1 MWRVKGFRT
10 NTCQI
15 LSRNLLPLQRKTS
28 TTDHGERVM
37 AIRREDINVWE
48 RRAPIAPS
56 HVAELVH
63 KGIKVLVQPSTR
75 RAYTMDEYERAG
87 AVITE
92 DLTPASLII
101 GVKAVPID
109 LLIPNKTYAFF
120 SHTIKAQEAN
130 MPLLDAVLEKNIRI
144 VDYEKMVDSKGQ
156 RVCAFGKFAGVGGM
170 INILHGLGLRLLAL
184 GHHTPFMYLG
194 ATHNYKNSRAA
205 KLAIYELGEDIK
217 AGKLPA
223 HFGPLSF
230 VFTGSGNVSQGAQEM
245 FQELPHIYVEPHE
258 LRKAIQSTDHRKLI
272 GTVVSREDYLV
283 PKAGGVFDA
292 EEYDAHPERY
302 RSTFAEK
309 VAPYMSVLVNGTY
322 WAPSVPRLLTYDDAR
337 NILKTMQRSSAY
349 DGCPSLPHR
358 LLAICDISADNEVAP
373 YMSVLVNGTYWAP
386 SVPRLLTYDDARN
399 ILKTMQRSSAYDGCP
414 SLPHRL
420 LAICDI
426 SADNEGSLEFMTE
439 CTTIEYPFHLYNIKT
454 GTSQI
459 GMAGDGV
466 LICSIDNL
474 PAQLPREATDYFGKL
489 LLPWLQE
496 MIDSHAT
503 DPFEEQRHLSDTV
516 RNAIITSNGSLTETY
531 KYIAGLRKSQE
542 EAKARALG
550 PNVSVPIKQRV
561 LLLGSGF
568 TVAPCIEYLTRD
580 KSLAVTVASDKIR
593 EADALAAMYRN
604 TTPTLLDVTQSDE
617 KLNKLIQQHDVVI
630 SLLPFSL
637 HHFVAKSCI
646 THKKNLLTASY
657 VLPPIAELHQ
667 RNYGPL
673 LGKNVLFAL
682 MFYRGLNW
690 CVRLFQFSWSPRA
703 GLLSIMNSAK
713 YLWYGKSVEVPAGGA
728 LLEEIKPTDIFPG
741 YRLECYPNR
750 DSTKYGKLYDI
761 ATANT
766 ILRGTLRYEGYSTA
780 CLALYQLGM
789 YSTIERPDLALAH
802 ELPWKQVLAKLVGK
816 PDASDSELHSVVFEK
831 VGKDPARM
839 QAIKDSSLKEGERDM
854 VFLQHD
860 IGVDL
865 PDKTQ
870 QNRRIDMICHG
881 DPNGHSA
888 MARTVGLPVA
898 IATKMVL
905 DGDLKATGV
914 VLPLSREIYKPLLK
928 RLKAEGIH
936 SEMTTT
942 VL

>member
-1 MWRVKGFRT
+1 MWTVKALRINSHG
-10 NTCQI
+10 I
-15 LSRNLLPLQRKTS
+15 LSRNLLPLQRKSLS
-28 TTDHGERVM
+28 TGNGERVM

-56 HVAELVH
+56 HVAELAH

-92 DLTPASLII
+92 DLSPASLII

-109 LLIPNKTYAFF
+109 LLIPDKTYAFF

-130 MPLLDAVLEKNIRI
+130 MPLLDAMLEKNIRI

-292 EEYDAHPERY
+292 EEYDAHPDRY

-309 VAPYMSVLVNGTY
+309 
-322 WAPSVPRLLTYDDAR
+322 
-337 NILKTMQRSSAY
+337 
-349 DGCPSLPHR
+349 
-358 LLAICDISADNEVAP
+358 VAP

-454 GTSQI
+454 GNSQI

-496 MIDSHAT
+496 MIDSNAT
-503 DPFEEQRHLSDTV
+503 DSFEEQHHLSDTV
-516 RNAIITSNGSLTETY
+516 RNAIITSNGLLTENY

-580 KSLAVTVASDKIR
+580 KSLAVTVASDKIS
-593 EADALAAMYRN
+593 EAEAVAAMYRN
-604 TTPTLLDVTQSDE
+604 TTPTLLDVTQSEE

-630 SLLPFSL
+630 SLLPYSL
-637 HHFVAKSCI
+637 HHVVAKSCI
-646 THKKNLLTASY
+646 THKTNLLTASY

-667 RNYGPL
+667 SAVDAGIAIVNELGLDPGIDHLLAMECFDDSKAEGAVIKYYRSFCGGLPAPEHADNPL
-673 LGKNVLFAL
+673 RYK
-682 MFYRGLNW
+682 
-690 CVRLFQFSWSPRA
+690 FSWSPRA
-703 GLLSIMNSAK
+703 GLLSVMNSAK
-713 YLWYGKSVEVPAGGA
+713 YLWYGKCVEVQAGGA
-728 LLEEIKPTDIFPG
+728 LIEEIKPTDIFPG

-761 ATANT
+761 TTANT

-789 YSTIERPDLALAH
+789 YSTIERTDLALAH

-816 PDASDSELHSVVFEK
+816 PDASDSELYSVVFEK

-839 QAIKDSSLKEGERDM
+839 QAIKDLGLLSEEPILQQKSPLDTLCLYLTDKLAYKEGERDM
-854 VFLQHD
+854 VLLQHD
-860 IGVDL
+860 IGVEL

-870 QNRRIDMICHG
+870 QNRRIDMICYG

>member
-1 MWRVKGFRT
+1 MWTVKKLTSNAHRNFFRII
-10 NTCQI
+10 C
-15 LSRNLLPLQRKTS
+15 PLQRANFTAEKT
-28 TTDHGERVM
+28 ERVM

-56 HVAELVH
+56 HVTELIH
-63 KGIKVLVQPSTR
+63 KGVKVLVQPSTR

-92 DLTPASLII
+92 DLSPASLII
-101 GVKAVPID
+101 GVKAVPVD

-130 MPLLDAVLEKNIRI
+130 MPLLDAMLEKNIQL
-144 VDYEKMVDSKGQ
+144 VDYEKMVDYKGQ

-184 GHHTPFMYLG
+184 GHHTPFMYMG

-205 KLAIYELGEDIK
+205 KLAIYELGEDIR

-258 LRKAIQSTDHRKLI
+258 LKKAIQCTDHRKVI

-292 EEYDAHPERY
+292 EEYDAHPDRY
-302 RSTFAEK
+302 RSTFAETI
-309 VAPYMSVLVNGTY
+309 APYMNVLVNGTY
-322 WAPSVPRLLTYDDAR
+322 WAPNVPRLLTCDDAR
-337 NILKTMQRSSAY
+337 NLLKTLKRSSAY
-349 DGCPSLPHR
+349 DGCPSLPQR
-358 LLAICDISADNEVAP
+358 LLAICDISAD
-373 YMSVLVNGTYWAP
+373 
-386 SVPRLLTYDDARN
+386 
-399 ILKTMQRSSAYDGCP
+399 
-414 SLPHRL
+414 
-420 LAICDI
+420 CD
-426 SADNEGSLEFMTE
+426 GSLAFMTE
-439 CTTIEYPFHLYNIKT
+439 CTTIEYPFHLYNIKS

-489 LLPWLQE
+489 LVPWLQE
-496 MIDSHAT
+496 MVDSDAKS
-503 DPFEEQRHLSDTV
+503 PFEKQNHFTDTV
-516 RNAIITSNGSLTETY
+516 KNAIITSNGQLTPNY
-531 KYIAGLRKSQE
+531 KYIADLRKSQE

-550 PNVSVPIKQRV
+550 PNVPIPIKQRV

-568 TVAPCIEYLTRD
+568 TVAPCVEYLTKD
-580 KSLAVTVASDKIR
+580 KSVAVTIASDKIS
-593 EADALAAMYRN
+593 EAEVLASKYKN
-604 TTPTLLDVTQSDE
+604 THPTLLDVTQSED

-630 SLLPFSL
+630 SLLPYSL
-637 HHFVAKSCI
+637 HPVIAKSCI
-646 THKKNLLTASY
+646 AHKKNLLTTSY
-657 VLPPIAELHQ
+657 VLPPIQELHQ
-667 RNYGPL
+667 SAVDAGIAIVNEVGLDPGIDHLLAMECFDDSKDEGAVIKSFRSYCGGLPAPEHADNPL
-673 LGKNVLFAL
+673 RYK
-682 MFYRGLNW
+682 
-690 CVRLFQFSWSPRA
+690 FSWNPRA
-703 GLLSIMNSAK
+703 GILTIMNTAK
-713 YLWYGKSVEVPAGGA
+713 YLWYGKTVEIAAGGA
-728 LLEEIKPTDIFPG
+728 LLEEIKPTGIFPG

-750 DSTKYGKLYDI
+750 DSVVYGGLYNI
-761 ATANT
+761 STAST
-766 ILRGTLRYEGYSTA
+766 ILRGTLRFEGYAKT
-780 CLALYQLGM
+780 CLALFQLGM
-789 YSTIERPDLALAH
+789 YSQSQRSDLAVAQ
-802 ELPWKQVLAKLVGK
+802 EQPWKKVLAKLVGR
-816 PDASDSELHSVVFEK
+816 PNAGDSELHSVVFDL
-831 VGKDPARM
+831 VGKDLARM
-839 QAIKDSSLKEGERDM
+839 QAIKDLGLLSEEPVLQQKTPLDTLCLYLTDKLAYGEGERDM
-854 VFLQHD
+854 VLLQHD
-860 IGVDL
+860 IEL
-865 PDKTQ
+865 EMPDKSLV
-870 QNRRIDMICHG
+870 NRRIDLISYG
-881 DPNGHSA
+881 DPKGHSA

-914 VLPLSREIYKPLLK
+914 VRPLNREIYKPMLT

-936 SEMTTT
+936 SELTTT

>member
-1 MWRVKGFRT
+1 MWSVKGLRT
-10 NTCQI
+10 TNYGI
-15 LSRNLLPLQRKTS
+15 ISRNLLSLQRNFSSEKK
-28 TTDHGERVM
+28 ERVM

-56 HVAELVH
+56 HVAELAQ

-109 LLIPNKTYAFF
+109 LLIPDKTYAFF

-130 MPLLDAVLEKNIRI
+130 MPLLDAMLDKNIRI
-144 VDYEKMVDSKGQ
+144 VDYEKMVDAKGQ

-184 GHHTPFMYLG
+184 GHHTPFMYMG

-230 VFTGSGNVSQGAQEM
+230 VFSGSGNVSQGAQEM

-258 LRKAIQSTDHRKLI
+258 LKKAIQSTDHRKVI

-283 PKAGGVFDA
+283 PKAGGLFDV
-292 EEYDAHPERY
+292 EEYDAHPDRY

-309 VAPYMSVLVNGTY
+309 IAPYMSVLVNGTY
-322 WAPSVPRLLTYDDAR
+322 WAPNVPRLLTYDDAR
-337 NILKTMQRSSAY
+337 NLLKTMSRSSAY
-349 DGCPSLPHR
+349 EGCPSLPHR
-358 LLAICDISADNEVAP
+358 LLAICDISAD
-373 YMSVLVNGTYWAP
+373 
-386 SVPRLLTYDDARN
+386 
-399 ILKTMQRSSAYDGCP
+399 
-414 SLPHRL
+414 
-420 LAICDI
+420 CD
-426 SADNEGSLEFMTE
+426 GSLEFMTE
-439 CTTIEYPFHLYNIKT
+439 CTTIEYPFHLFNIKS

-489 LLPWLQE
+489 LLPWLSE

-503 DPFEEQRHLSDTV
+503 EPFEDQHHLSETI
-516 RNAIITSNGSLTETY
+516 RNAIITSNGSLTPNY
-531 KYIAGLRKSQE
+531 KYIADLRKRQE

-550 PNVSVPIKQRV
+550 PNVSVPMKQRV

-568 TVAPCIEYLTRD
+568 TVAPCVEYLTRD
-580 KSLAVTVASDKIR
+580 KTVGVTIASDQISDAESLASK
-593 EADALAAMYRN
+593 YKN
-604 TTPTLLDVTQSDE
+604 TTPALLDVTQSED
-617 KLNKLIQQHDVVI
+617 KLSKLIQQHDVVI
-630 SLLPFSL
+630 SLLPYSL
-637 HHFVAKSCI
+637 HHVVAQSCI
-646 THKKNLLTASY
+646 THKKNLLTTSY
-657 VLPPIAELHQ
+657 VLPPIQELHQ
-667 RNYGPL
+667 SAVDAGIAIVNEVGLDPGIDHLLAMECFDDAKAEGAVVKSFRSFCGGLPAPEHADNPL
-673 LGKNVLFAL
+673 RYK
-682 MFYRGLNW
+682 
-690 CVRLFQFSWSPRA
+690 FSWSPRA
-703 GLLSIMNSAK
+703 GLLTIMNSAR
-713 YLWYGKSVEVPAGGA
+713 YLWYGKTVEVAAGGA
-728 LLEEIKPTDIFPG
+728 LLEEIKPTDMFPG

-750 DSTKYGKLYDI
+750 DSLVYGDLYNI
-761 ATANT
+761 TTANT
-766 ILRGTLRYEGYSTA
+766 ILRGTLRYEGYATA
-780 CLALYQLGM
+780 CLALLQLGM
-789 YSTIERPDLALAH
+789 YSSTERSDLALAH
-802 ELPWKQVLAKLVGK
+802 EQPWKQVLAKLVGR
-816 PDASDSELHSVVFEK
+816 PEASDSELYSLVFEK
-831 VGKDPARM
+831 VGKDQARM
-839 QAIKDSSLKEGERDM
+839 QAIKDLGLLSEEPVLQQKTPLDTLCLYLTEKLAYGEGERDM
-854 VFLQHD
+854 VLLQHD
-860 IGVDL
+860 ISL
-865 PDKTQ
+865 EMPDKTQ
-870 QNRRIDMICHG
+870 ENRRIDMICYG
-881 DPNGHSA
+881 DPDGHSA

-898 IATKMVL
+898 IATKMML

-914 VLPLSREIYKPLLK
+914 VRPLNREIYKPLLT
-928 RLKAEGIH
+928 RLRAEGIQ
-936 SEMTTT
+936 SEMTST

>member
-1 MWRVKGFRT
+1 MWTVKSIRT
-10 NTCQI
+10 NRYGI
-15 LSRNLLPLQRKTS
+15 ISRYLLSLQRNFSSERT
-28 TTDHGERVM
+28 ERVM

-56 HVAELVH
+56 HVAELVN

-130 MPLLDAVLEKNIRI
+130 MPLLDAMLEKNIRI
-144 VDYEKMVDSKGQ
+144 VDYEKMVDSKGH

-184 GHHTPFMYLG
+184 GHHTPFMYMG

-230 VFTGSGNVSQGAQEM
+230 VFSGSGNVSQGAQEM
-245 FQELPHIYVEPHE
+245 FQELPHIYVEPDE
-258 LRKAIQSTDHRKLI
+258 LKKAIQSTDHRKVI

-283 PKAGGVFDA
+283 PKAGGVFNA

-309 VAPYMSVLVNGTY
+309 IAPYMSVLVNGTY
-322 WAPSVPRLLTYDDAR
+322 WAPNVPRLLTYDDAR
-337 NILKTMQRSSAY
+337 NLLKTMKRSSAY
-349 DGCPSLPHR
+349 EGCPDLPHR
-358 LLAICDISADNEVAP
+358 LLAICDISAD
-373 YMSVLVNGTYWAP
+373 
-386 SVPRLLTYDDARN
+386 
-399 ILKTMQRSSAYDGCP
+399 
-414 SLPHRL
+414 
-420 LAICDI
+420 CD
-426 SADNEGSLEFMTE
+426 GSLEFMTE

-489 LLPWLQE
+489 LVPWLAE

-503 DPFEEQRHLSDTV
+503 EPFEDQHHLSDTV
-516 RNAIITSNGSLTETY
+516 RNAIITSNGSLTPSY
-531 KYIAGLRKSQE
+531 KYIADLRKRQE

-568 TVAPCIEYLTRD
+568 TVAPCVEYLTRD
-580 KSLAVTVASDKIR
+580 KSLAVTVASDQIS
-593 EADALAAMYRN
+593 EAEILASKYKN
-604 TTPTLLDVTQSDE
+604 THPVLLDVTQSEE
-617 KLNKLIQQHDVVI
+617 KLKKLIQQHDVVI
-630 SLLPFSL
+630 SLLPYSL
-637 HHFVAKSCI
+637 HPVVAKSCI
-646 THKKNLLTASY
+646 AYKKNLLTTSY
-657 VLPPIAELHQ
+657 VLPAIEELHQ
-667 RNYGPL
+667 SAVDAGIAIVNEVGLDPGIDHMLAMECFDDAKAEGAVVKSFRSYCGGLPAPEHADNPL
-673 LGKNVLFAL
+673 RYK
-682 MFYRGLNW
+682 
-690 CVRLFQFSWSPRA
+690 FSWSPRA
-703 GLLSIMNSAK
+703 GLLTIMNGAR
-713 YLWYGKSVEVPAGGA
+713 YLWYGKTVDVAAGGS
-728 LLEEIKPTDIFPG
+728 LLNEIKPTNMFPG

-750 DSTKYGKLYDI
+750 DSLAYGDLYDI
-761 ATANT
+761 RTANT
-766 ILRGTLRYEGYSTA
+766 ILRGTLRYEGYATA
-780 CLALYQLGM
+780 CLALFQLGM
-789 YSTIERPDLALAH
+789 YSSAERSDLALAH
-802 ELPWKQVLAKLVGK
+802 EQPWKQVLAKLVGR
-816 PDASDSELHSVVFEK
+816 PDAGESELYSLVFEK
-831 VGKDPARM
+831 VGKDQARL
-839 QAIKDSSLKEGERDM
+839 QAIKDLGLLSDEPVLQQKTPLDTLCLYLTKKLAYGEGERDL
-854 VFLQHD
+854 VLLQHD
-860 IGVDL
+860 ITVEMT
-865 PDKTQ
+865 DKTQ
-870 QNRRIDMICHG
+870 ENRRIDMICHG
-881 DPNGHSA
+881 EPNGHSA

-898 IATKMVL
+898 IATKMML

-914 VLPLSREIYKPLLK
+914 VLPLNREIYKPLLT
-928 RLKAEGIH
+928 RLRAEGIQ
-936 SEMTTT
+936 SQMTTT